1 MPSPTAAITLG
12 SGAARTSDTEEDSSS
27 WRSYISGFVDLE
39 DLTAGDV
46 FGSLKPA
53 VPPVDLDGFGNGFRA
68 EAEVHPLVRQL
79 FGRKVSPRYSNYP
92 EGRIRMLGNG

>member
-12 SGAARTSDTEEDSSS
+12 SGAARTSDTEEDASS
-27 WRSYISGFVDLE
+27 WRSSTSGFVDLE
-39 DLTAGDV
+39 DLIAGDV
-46 FGSLKPA
+46 FRSLKPA

-68 EAEVHPLVRQL
+68 QAEVHALVRQPL
-79 FGRKVSPRYSNYP
+79 GRKVKPRYSNYP